1 VVAWHGNYA
10 PYKYDLRRYSPV
22 GPVLFDHADPSIFT
36 VLTSPSETPGTANI
50 DFVIFPDRWMVA
62 EDTFRPPWYHM
73 NVMSEFMGLIYGV
86 YDAKPGGGFEPG
98 GFSLHNTMLPHGPD
112 REAFEGASKAELKP
126 HKQEGTMAFMFET
139 RFPQRVT
146 AWAAGLEQLQRDYG
160 GYGSRL
166 RKLFDPSRRDW

>member
-1 VVAWHGNYA
+1 
-10 PYKYDLRRYSPV
+10 
-22 GPVLFDHADPSIFT
+22 
-36 VLTSPSETPGTANI
+36 
-50 DFVIFPDRWMVA
+50 VA
-62 EDTFRPPWYHM
+62 ENTFRPPWYHM

-86 YDAKPGGGFEPG
+86 YDAKPGGGFAPG

-112 REAFEGASKAELKP
+112 REAFEGASRAELKP
-126 HKQEGTMAFMFET
+126 RKLEGTMAFMFET